1 MMAALVAALMLA
13 QMGLLLCPPHE
24 PPNALPSHLQPHV
37 HRLRLPMA
45 VDWILVA
52 ALVAALMLA
61 QMGLLLCP
69 PHEPPNAPP

>member
-1 MMAALVAALMLA
+1 MT
-13 QMGLLLCPPHE
+13 
-24 PPNALPSHLQPHV
+24 
-37 HRLRLPMA
+37 